1 MRNVRDEEI
10 YIRATKEEKESLKY
24 IADIYDMNVSDFV
37 RMLIRER
44 LEEEGYRG

>member
-1 MRNVRDEEI
+1 MKNVMYEEI

-37 RMLIRER
+37 RMLIKER
-44 LEEEGYRG
+44 LEDEGYRG